1 MLHKLVVIWM
11 RILLTFLL
19 ALTWLLAD
27 LKTSFSIAFGSVA
40 KTSSVILLYGV
51 VFNFE

>member
-11 RILLTFLL
+11 KILLTFLL

-27 LKTSFSIAFGSVA
+27 LKTSF
-40 KTSSVILLYGV
+40 LLPL
-51 VFNFE
+51 EMLQKLQM